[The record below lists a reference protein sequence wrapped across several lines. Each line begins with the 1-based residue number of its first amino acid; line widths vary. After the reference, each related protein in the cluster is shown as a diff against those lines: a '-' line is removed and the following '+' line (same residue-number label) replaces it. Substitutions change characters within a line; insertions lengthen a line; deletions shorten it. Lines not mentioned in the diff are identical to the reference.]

1 VARSLSPLLLSLIVL
16 ISAITAQTPQ
26 SNLRVVSRQGT
37 RPLSTVTQNNQEYVT
52 LDDLSQAFGLTSRED
67 QLAGGITIT
76 AGNRSI
82 IVTPDQP
89 VVSVAG
95 RLVSLNVAPTKRD
108 GRWLMPLDF
117 LPRALGPALD
127 TRFDLRRPSRLLIV
141 GDLRIPRVVA
151 RVESSAG
158 GATVTFDVTP
168 AAPARITLETGR
180 LVLLFEADALDFAPP
195 PNVPPQEFLQA
206 IQPGDVPA
214 AIRLITGLKFGT
226 HRATTSQAEG
236 GSSRLVVDLLPAT
249 TEVAPSPATPPSTA
263 APPTP
268 GPGDPVVPLPPVPIS
283 VRTVVIDA
291 GHGGDDAGARGSRG
305 TVEKAVTLSVARR
318 LRTMI
323 ESRLGLRVFLTR
335 DEDRMLTLDE
345 RAAYANS
352 QKADVFISIHANAA
366 LRPAMKGA
374 EVYYL
379 GLDPAGAETR
389 RLAETGSDVL
399 PTLGGGTRA
408 IDLIPWETAQSRYLD
423 QSSTLAGMI
432 EQAMRSRVPMSPR
445 AIQQAPLRVLVGA
458 NMPAVL
464 VEIGYLSNDEQEPA
478 LAGGG
483 FQDQIAQGIFD
494 GIVNYRASV
503 ERPAAATTQPL
514 RPPT

>member
-1 VARSLSPLLLSLIVL
+1 MALTALVA
-16 ISAITAQTPQ
+16 AIAAPFAAQAPQ
-26 SNLRVVSRQGT
+26 TSLRVISRQGT
-37 RPLSTVTQNNQEYVT
+37 RTLPTVTHNNQEYVT
-52 LDDLSQAFGLTSRED
+52 LDDLAQAFGLTSRED

-76 AGNRSI
+76 AGSRSI

-117 LPRALGPALD
+117 LARALGPALD

-141 GDLRIPRVVA
+141 GDLRIPRVVS
-151 RVESSAG
+151 RVESTAA

-168 AAPARITLETGR
+168 ATPARITLEGGR
-180 LVLLFEADALDFAPP
+180 IVLLFEAEALDFAT

-214 AIRLITGLKFGT
+214 ALRLITGPKFGT

-236 GSSRLVVDLLPAT
+236 GSSRLVVDLLSPT
-249 TEVAPSPATPPSTA
+249 TEVAPPTTTPPSTA
-263 APPTP
+263 SAPTAT
-268 GPGDPVVPLPPVPIS
+268 PGDPVLPLQPLPAS

-291 GHGGDDAGARGSRG
+291 GHGGEDAGARGTRG
-305 TVEKAVTLSVARR
+305 TIEKDVTLSVARR

-335 DEDRMLTLDE
+335 DEDRMMTLDE
-345 RAAYANS
+345 RSAYANS

-379 GLDPAGAETR
+379 SLDPASAEAR
-389 RLAETGSDVL
+389 RLAETGADVL
-399 PTLGGGTRA
+399 PTLGGGARA
-408 IDLIPWETAQSRYLD
+408 IDLIPWETAQSRHLD
-423 QSSTLAGMI
+423 QSSALAGMI
-432 EQAMRSRVPMSPR
+432 EQALRPRVPMSPR
-445 AIQQAPLRVLVGA
+445 AVQQAPFRVLLGA

-464 VEIGYLSNDEQEPA
+464 VEIGYLSNDEQEAA

-483 FQDQIAQGIFD
+483 FQDQVAQGIFD
-494 GIVNYRASV
+494 AIAQFRASV
-503 ERPAAATTQPL
+503 ERVTPPATPQP
-514 RPPT
+514 PKPSS